1 MSLNTRIILSAT
13 LVLVI
18 FITLTA
24 AALERA
30 FVSSAEIALR
40 DKLTSQLY
48 ALMAAAEVDDTSVT
62 MPSNKLDVLLGL
74 PSSGVVAMIADNRG
88 NIVWQSSSALGAALP
103 KPLVLDSGEKQFIK
117 TTVGGDDYY
126 QLAYGINWS
135 TDKGGRKLSFNIATD
150 LASFNKQIA
159 QFRKTLW
166 SWLLAMA
173 ALLLLSQALILRWGL
188 SPLRRVG
195 KELNRIE
202 TGEQEQINQHYPQE
216 IERLT
221 ENINLLLQQERE
233 QKTRYRNALG
243 DLAHSLKTP
252 LAVMQSHLQ
261 SASHDADNDDN
272 IQQQLARMNE
282 IVEYQL
288 QRAAAGSTSIGK
300 SVDVNAVLSRMTDAL
315 QKVYAGKAI
324 NLQVD
329 AEDKLHF
336 QGDEGDLMELLGNPL
351 DNAFKWAKQQIAL
364 KLYRRDGKLHI
375 HIADDGPGIAPEQ
388 IELLLQRGK
397 RADENTPGH
406 GIGLSIVKSI
416 VDARNGELKIQ
427 RSQLGGAEIVLVL

>member
-30 FVSSAEIALR
+30 FVSSAETALR

-48 ALMAAAEVDDTSVT
+48 ALMAAAEVDEASVI
-62 MPSNKLDVLLGL
+62 MPSNELDALLGL
-74 PSSGVVAMIADNRG
+74 PSSGVVAMIADDRG
-88 NIVWQSSSALGAALP
+88 DIVWQSSSALGAALP
-103 KPLVLDSGEKQFIK
+103 KPLMLDSGEKQFIK
-117 TTVGGDDYY
+117 TTVGGNDYY

-135 TDKGGRKLSFNIATD
+135 TDGGGRKLSFNIATD

-159 QFRKTLW
+159 QFRQTLW

-195 KELNRIE
+195 RELNRIE
-202 TGEQEQINQHYPQE
+202 TGEQEQIKQHYPQE

-261 SASHDADNDDN
+261 SADKAACDDGV
-272 IQQQLARMNE
+272 QQQLARMNE

-288 QRAAAGSTSIGK
+288 QRAAAGSASIGK
-300 SVDVNAVLSRMTDAL
+300 SVDVNAVLQRMTGAL
-315 QKVYAGKAI
+315 QKVYAGKEIA
-324 NLQVD
+324 LQID
-329 AEDKLHF
+329 AEDKLRF

-416 VDARNGELKIQ
+416 VDACNGELKIQ

>member
-30 FVSSAEIALR
+30 FVSSAETALR

-48 ALMAAAEVDDTSVT
+48 ALMAAAEVDEASVI
-62 MPSNKLDVLLGL
+62 MPSNELDALLGL
-74 PSSGVVAMIADNRG
+74 PSSGVVAMIADDRG
-88 NIVWQSSSALGAALP
+88 DIVWQSSSALGAALP
-103 KPLVLDSGEKQFIK
+103 RPLMLDSGEKQFTK
-117 TTVGGDDYY
+117 TTVGGNDYY

-135 TDKGGRKLSFNIATD
+135 TDGGGRKLSFNIATD

-159 QFRKTLW
+159 QFRRTLW

-195 KELNRIE
+195 RELNRIE
-202 TGEQEQINQHYPQE
+202 TGEQEQIKQHYPQE

-261 SASHDADNDDN
+261 SADKAACDDGV
-272 IQQQLARMNE
+272 QQQLARMNE

-288 QRAAAGSTSIGK
+288 QRAAAGSASIGK
-300 SVDVNAVLSRMTDAL
+300 SVDVNAVLQRMTGAL
-315 QKVYAGKAI
+315 QKVYAGKEIA
-324 NLQVD
+324 LQID
-329 AEDKLHF
+329 AEDKLRF

-416 VDARNGELKIQ
+416 VDACNGELKIQ

>member
-30 FVSSAEIALR
+30 FVSSAETALR

-48 ALMAAAEVDDTSVT
+48 ALMAAAEVDEASVI
-62 MPSNKLDVLLGL
+62 MPSNELDALLGL
-74 PSSGVVAMIADNRG
+74 PSSGVIAMIADHQG
-88 NIVWQSSSALGAALP
+88 DIVWQSSSALGAAQP
-103 KPLVLDSGEKQFIK
+103 KPLLLDSGEKQFIK
-117 TTVGGDDYY
+117 TTVSGNDYY

-135 TDKGGRKLSFNIATD
+135 TDSGGRKLSFNIATD

-159 QFRKTLW
+159 RFRQTLW

-195 KELNRIE
+195 RELNRIE
-202 TGEQEQINQHYPQE
+202 TGEQEQIKQHYPQE

-252 LAVMQSHLQ
+252 VAVMQSHLQ
-261 SASHDADNDDN
+261 SADKDACDDGM
-272 IQQQLARMNE
+272 QQQLARMNE

-288 QRAAAGSTSIGK
+288 QRAAAGSASIGK
-300 SVDVNAVLSRMTDAL
+300 SVDVNAVLQRMTGAL
-315 QKVYAGKAI
+315 QKVYAGKEI
-324 NLQVD
+324 TLQID

-336 QGDEGDLMELLGNPL
+336 RGDEGDLMELLGNPL
-351 DNAFKWAKQQIAL
+351 DNAFKWAKRQIAL

-416 VDARNGELKIQ
+416 VDACNGELKIQ